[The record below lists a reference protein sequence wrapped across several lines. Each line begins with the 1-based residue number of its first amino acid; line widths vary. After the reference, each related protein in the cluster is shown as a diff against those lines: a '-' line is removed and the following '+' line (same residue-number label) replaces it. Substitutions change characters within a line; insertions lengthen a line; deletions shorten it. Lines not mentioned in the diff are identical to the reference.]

1 MVSDIIAVQIPSLA
15 IKNTKNDLIEIQ
27 VIVQQ
32 IVEETTIFPMHF
44 KNDFKNKTEWNA
56 VCSF

>member
-27 VIVQQ
+27 AIVQQ
-32 IVEETTIFPMHF
+32 IVEETTIFPRHF
-44 KNDFKNKTEWNA
+44 KKDFKNKAE
-56 VCSF
+56 